1 MGHYETPQH
10 NILFKDNNFEIREYN
25 EFSIVEYDNEMDP
38 DINNGFGTLFR
49 YISKGNKEEVKIA
62 MTIPVIEEVTRTKKK
77 IAFVVPS
84 KYEDQIPQ
92 PKDSHLTVKKF
103 DKGMFAVIVYS
114 GFSSKEKEIKMKN
127 KLAQWI
133 DINGYMRQSNYMLA
147 FYNPPFTPPMFRRNE
162 IMVRVVNSNRVPDL
176 D

>member
-10 NILFKDNNFEIREYN
+10 NVLFKDNNFEIREYT

-38 DINNGFGTLFR
+38 NINNGFGTLFR
-49 YISKGNKEEVKIA
+49 YISKENTDAEKIA
-62 MTIPVIEEVTRTKKK
+62 MTIPVIEEVTSTKKK
-77 IAFVVPS
+77 MAFVVPS
-84 KYEDQIPQ
+84 KYGDQIPQ
-92 PKDSHLTVKKF
+92 PKDSRLTVKKF

-127 KLAQWI
+127 KLANWLEVK
-133 DINGYMRQSNYMLA
+133 GYKRQSNYMLA

-162 IMVRVVNSNRVPDL
+162 IMVRVVNSNIVPDL